1 MTIQNLNIPQ
11 ASPSLEDLLITAIVN
26 QKAVDKNGIQIKKFR
41 ACRIAEIALKEFS
54 QGVTILTH
62 FTKDELG
69 LNVAMML
76 LPERKLVVLTGHEIG
91 RGSFKKALDALQ
103 IDFSEEGLVKVE
115 KIVELRI
122 KGENE
127 KKYKCYVNLFKDGE
141 KTIETIGSPHLIGKS
156 LYNHSY
162 LKKQSKKKHYL
173 ERFVS
178 IVRDEGIDLEK
189 FIKGQ
194 IAYSQTELIQILKGV
209 AKGLIDMHSKR
220 VVHKDLKAANIL
232 VKKLTGVIADLDSA
246 ENIDMAEGVYS
257 GTPLIQ
263 PPEVILANIFVRADL
278 QLPEADCWAFGFLI
292 YSLFHPQRLR
302 PPYAR
307 VDPTEYDLFHKNM
320 RSLPQ
325 IPAPN
330 SLFFDWK
337 AQTKIEKKVQDL
349 ICELFMK
356 DPRHRM
362 TAAQALAALENIPLI

>member
-1 MTIQNLNIPQ
+1 MIISQ
-11 ASPSLEDLLITAIVN
+11 AYPSLEVLLVTAIVD

-41 ACRIAEIALKEFS
+41 ARGITEVALKEFS
-54 QGVTILTH
+54 KGVTALTH

-122 KGENE
+122 KGENRN
-127 KKYKCYVNLFKDGE
+127 KYKCYVNLFKDGE

-162 LKKQSKKKHYL
+162 LKAHSKKKHYL
-173 ERFVS
+173 ERYIS

-189 FIKGQ
+189 FLKGQ
-194 IAYSQTELIQILKGV
+194 ITYSQIELIQILKGV

-220 VVHKDLKAANIL
+220 FVHKDLKAANIL

-246 ENIDMAEGVYS
+246 ENIDIAQGVNS

-278 QLPEADCWAFGFLI
+278 QLPAADCWAFGFLI

-307 VDPTEYDLFHKNM
+307 VAPREHVLFSNNVK
-320 RSLPQ
+320 SLPE
-325 IPAPN
+325 IPAPK

-337 AQTKIEKKVQDL
+337 AQTEIEKKVQDL
-349 ICELFMK
+349 ICKLFIK
-356 DPRHRM
+356 NPKNRM
-362 TAAQALAALENIPLI
+362 MAVQALSALENISPIK